1 MRINESTFRKII
13 REEARRVL
21 REAGEGTGVGM
32 NMVQAAYDA
41 NATTVLP
48 NGTKIQQVALKN
60 DPFNGYLSNYR
71 AAEKQVQKSVAT
83 LPGGKNGD
91 AGSRAST
98 GFYAF
103 AKTGSKSPF
112 AQRIIAVKGM
122 NLTPGGKARAILA
135 IFAGSKNLES
145 SWDKAGGASLG
156 IDMQLSPTDALVKSF
171 DDPQGFIEQIVS
183 MASFD
188 VEGETKRVL
197 AKPEAAG
204 SVSGVPGEMEVSS
217 PTAPAAPGK
226 SPTKD
231 WNTYLSKTPKGGAE
245 VKAAWEAYSS
255 STGAKADFGAFAKWW
270 SDRKK
275 QNPSWKGDPA
285 ATVSYLKSMTRQ
297 GGALKVGDV
306 SAPKVPGV

>member
-1 MRINESTFRKII
+1 MNINESKFRKII

-21 REAGEGTGVGM
+21 REAGEGAGVGM
-32 NMVQAAYDA
+32 NMVQAASDA
-41 NATTVLP
+41 AATTILP
-48 NGTKIQQVALKN
+48 DGTKVQSFALQN

-91 AGSRAST
+91 AGSRTSN
-98 GFYAF
+98 GFYVF
-103 AKTGSKSPF
+103 AKTGSRSPL
-112 AQRIIAVKGM
+112 AQSIIAVKGA
-122 NLTPGGKARAILA
+122 NLNPAGKARAILA
-135 IFAGSKNLES
+135 IFAGAKNLES

-156 IDMQLSPTDALVKSF
+156 IDMQPAPTTALVNSF
-171 DDPQGFIEQIVS
+171 VAPQGFIDQIIS

-188 VEGETKRVL
+188 VAGETKRVL

-204 SVSGVPGEMEVSS
+204 SVTGVPGEMEVSAA
-217 PTAPAAPGK
+217 TAPAAPGK

-231 WNTYLSKTPKGGAE
+231 WNTYLSKTPKDGAE
-245 VKAAWEAYSS
+245 VKAAWEAFSR

-270 SDRKK
+270 SDQKK

-285 ATVSYLKSMTRQ
+285 ATISYLRTMTRQ

-306 SAPKVPGV
+306 FAPKAPGT